1 MTMADKL
8 RESLSRAIGSRPRA
22 VSLAEGGTVR
32 FERRDP
38 ARELPALAVPSLE
51 GLDLAGWARGHQE
64 VLDEHLLRSGGI
76 LFRGFGVAS
85 ATEFEAFCAALA
97 PELMGYGERSTPR
110 REVEGKVYT
119 STEYPADQQIP
130 MHNELSYA
138 HNWPQKIWFFCLEPP
153 GEGGATPI
161 ADSRLVWRSIDPA
174 VRQRFAENGV
184 MYVRNF
190 GDELGL
196 SWREV
201 FQTGDKAAVE
211 AYCREA
217 GIEIEWRSGDRL
229 RTSSVRPAVAR
240 HPRTGEDLWF
250 NQAHLHHVSSL
261 PSAVRSS
268 LLEVVA
274 PEDLPFNTFYGDGT
288 EIGEAELDEVRRAYA
303 EASIRF
309 PWQQGDVLMLDNLLV
324 AHGRDSYSGSR
335 KILVAMA

>member
-1 MTMADKL
+1 MTDKL
-8 RESLSRAIGSRPRA
+8 RESLARMKGARPRA
-22 VSLAEGGTVR
+22 VSLADSGPVQL
-32 FERRDP
+32 ERLDP
-38 ARELPALAVPSLE
+38 DWDLPVLARPALEGVSLE
-51 GLDLAGWARGHQE
+51 AWAGSHREVIDDRLRGT
-64 VLDEHLLRSGGI
+64 GGI
-76 LFRGFGVAS
+76 LFRGFGLTS
-85 ATEFEAFCAALA
+85 AAELEAFCVALS

-119 STEYPADQQIP
+119 STEYPADQHIP

-138 HNWPQKIWFFCLEPP
+138 HHWPRTIWFFCLEPAE
-153 GEGGATPI
+153 EGGATPI
-161 ADSRLVWRSIDPA
+161 ADSRLVYRSIDPV
-174 VRQRFAENGV
+174 VRQRFAEKGV

-190 GDELGL
+190 GDGLGL

-201 FQTGDKAAVE
+201 FQADDPVAVE

-217 GIEIEWRSGDRL
+217 GIEVEWRPGDRL
-229 RTSSVRPAVAR
+229 RTRSVRPAVAR
-240 HPRTGEDLWF
+240 YPRTGEDLWF

-261 PSAVRSS
+261 PAAVREA

-274 PEDLPFNTFYGDGT
+274 AEDLPFNTFYGDGT

-309 PWQQGDVLMLDNLLV
+309 PWQRGDVLMLDNLLI
-324 AHGRDSYSGSR
+324 AHGRDPYVGPR